1 MKILFLTNRLPH
13 ADVVGGH
20 RLIYQRMEQLKNRG
34 HWIGIAA
41 LVMDE
46 NRQHLAQLQ
55 SQFNFAEAI
64 PYQNPPFTRRL
75 LNDYLN
81 PILPAI
87 FWKNHSSAMMQL
99 VGSAVQQY
107 QCDLVVAEFSE
118 MGQYLYRNPYLSA
131 VHKIVSCHRCLSDTF
146 EKYIATK
153 GVPLS
158 IRLKSAIQ
166 LKRLQT
172 YEFEMYNAMD
182 HILTLTSEDRFTLL
196 NAAPQLPISV
206 VAPGID
212 ITALNHVSEINK
224 STHPLLLMCGYF
236 TDKSNRDAALWFIRS
251 IWPVIKKQHPET
263 KCQFVGK
270 GIGSEMRQ
278 AAGKDSRIELITDV
292 EDLRPYRKGATIFI
306 NPMRLGSGLRVKILE
321 AMGSSLPVVTTSLGA
336 AGIPAQNGVNCLIS
350 DTPKE
355 FAESILWLLKD
366 KNLSKKIGE
375 EASEVIIAALSKDK
389 ENLKKE
395 AADLIYHLMVLLEQG
410 NLSIDDVCGELMRR
424 RGVSGL
430 EEKKSRKS

>member
-41 LVMDE
+41 LVMNE

-55 SQFNFAEAI
+55 SQFDFAQAI
-64 PYQNPPFTRRL
+64 PYQNPSFTRRL

-99 VGSAVQQY
+99 VGTVVQQY

-118 MGQYLYRNPYLSA
+118 MGQYLYRNPHLSA

-146 EKYIATK
+146 EKYISTK

-158 IRLKSAIQ
+158 IRLKSAVQ

-212 ITALNHVSEINK
+212 ITTLNQTSKINK
-224 STHPLLLMCGYF
+224 STNPRLLMCGYF

-251 IWPVIKKQHPET
+251 IWPLVKKQHPEIT
-263 KCQFVGK
+263 CQFVGK
-270 GIGSEMRQ
+270 GIGSEMQQ
-278 AAGKDSRIELITDV
+278 ATGKESRIELITDV
-292 EDLRPYRKGATIFI
+292 EDLRPYRKEATIFI
-306 NPMRLGSGLRVKILE
+306 NPMRLGSGLRIKILE
-321 AMGSSLPVVTTSLGA
+321 AMGSGLPVVTTSLGA
-336 AGIPAQNGVNCLIS
+336 AGLPAQNGVNCLIN
-350 DTPKE
+350 DTPDG
-355 FAESILWLLKD
+355 FANAISWLLTD
-366 KNLSKKIGE
+366 TQLATRIGTR
-375 EASEVIIAALSKDK
+375 AKQMTSQQYNVHAFTS
-389 ENLKKE
+389 
-395 AADLIYHLMVLLEQG
+395 HLERIFNDTINSVQQAKT
-410 NLSIDDVCGELMRR
+410 S
-424 RGVSGL
+424 
-430 EEKKSRKS
+430 

>member
-41 LVMDE
+41 LVMNE

-55 SQFNFAEAI
+55 SQFDFAQAI
-64 PYQNPPFTRRL
+64 PYQNPSFTRRL

-99 VGSAVQQY
+99 VGTVVQQY

-118 MGQYLYRNPYLSA
+118 MGQYLYRNPHLSA

-146 EKYIATK
+146 EKYISTK

-158 IRLKSAIQ
+158 IRLKSAVQ

-212 ITALNHVSEINK
+212 ITTLNQTSKINK
-224 STHPLLLMCGYF
+224 STNPHLLMCGYF

-251 IWPVIKKQHPET
+251 IWPLVKKQHPEIT
-263 KCQFVGK
+263 CQFVGK
-270 GIGSEMRQ
+270 GIGSEMQQ
-278 AAGKDSRIELITDV
+278 ATGKESRIELITDV
-292 EDLRPYRKGATIFI
+292 EDLRPYRKEATIFI
-306 NPMRLGSGLRVKILE
+306 NPMRLGSGLRIKILE
-321 AMGSSLPVVTTSLGA
+321 AMGSGLPVVTTSLGA
-336 AGIPAQNGVNCLIS
+336 AGLPAQNGVNCLIN
-350 DTPKE
+350 DTPDG
-355 FAESILWLLKD
+355 FANAISWLLTD
-366 KNLSKKIGE
+366 TQLATRIGTRAKQMTSQQYNVH
-375 EASEVIIAALSKDK
+375 ASTS
-389 ENLKKE
+389 
-395 AADLIYHLMVLLEQG
+395 HLERIFNDTINSAQQAKT
-410 NLSIDDVCGELMRR
+410 S
-424 RGVSGL
+424 
-430 EEKKSRKS
+430 

>member
-41 LVMDE
+41 LVMNE

-55 SQFNFAEAI
+55 SQFDFAQAI
-64 PYQNPPFTRRL
+64 PYQNPSFTRRL

-99 VGSAVQQY
+99 VGTVVQQY

-118 MGQYLYRNPYLSA
+118 MGQYLYRNPHLSA

-146 EKYIATK
+146 EKYISTK

-158 IRLKSAIQ
+158 IRLKSAVQ

-212 ITALNHVSEINK
+212 ITTLNQTSKINK
-224 STHPLLLMCGYF
+224 STNPRLLMCGYF

-251 IWPVIKKQHPET
+251 IWPLVKKQHPEIT
-263 KCQFVGK
+263 CQFVGK
-270 GIGSEMRQ
+270 GIGSEMQQ
-278 AAGKDSRIELITDV
+278 ATGKESRIELITDV
-292 EDLRPYRKGATIFI
+292 EDLRPYRKEATIFI
-306 NPMRLGSGLRVKILE
+306 NPMRLGSGLRIKILE
-321 AMGSSLPVVTTSLGA
+321 AMGSGLPVVTTSLGA
-336 AGIPAQNGVNCLIS
+336 AGLPAQNGVNCLIN
-350 DTPKE
+350 DTPDG
-355 FAESILWLLKD
+355 FANAISWLLTD
-366 KNLSKKIGE
+366 TQLATRIGTRAKQMTSQQYNVH
-375 EASEVIIAALSKDK
+375 ASTS
-389 ENLKKE
+389 
-395 AADLIYHLMVLLEQG
+395 YLERIFNDTINSAQQAKT
-410 NLSIDDVCGELMRR
+410 S
-424 RGVSGL
+424 
-430 EEKKSRKS
+430 